1 MHAAVFREKY
11 GGLINNFLFVLQ
23 CSAAAAAQTLK
34 WMIYGIEISREFA
47 CCCYVVKGKNK
58 SNPTSYITHIGKAE
72 EERIITLFQ
81 TIQTS
86 RHVSPLNKRQTG

>member
-47 CCCYVVKGKNK
+47 CYVVKGKINQIALQ
-58 SNPTSYITHIGKAE
+58 SLLPSVLPPPPPPPPPTVYVYLSSRAWANNS
-72 EERIITLFQ
+72 LFLY
-81 TIQTS
+81 T
-86 RHVSPLNKRQTG
+86 K